1 MPRRQLSPARPP
13 RSNPWHHRCPA
24 NDLFAQRSASSGT
37 VGSKAAWNLVPWSP
51 SEIGA
56 LSFLETPPPFGFRRA
71 LEGRALLHT
80 RTNGWKFP
88 LFVNALRVPPKS
100 KGVQSRHGAVTRMGA
115 DRTGSG
121 AGPRGDRKGSRR
133 TWPARC
139 SSIGWRG
146 RPKMNSERIAEI
158 PAESMVGVV
167 GRDPYLARGAV
178 NSSLSP
184 PTTFFNHL
192 YSRNRLCPVDAS
204 VSVGRSPPTSA
215 RSASG

>member
-1 MPRRQLSPARPP
+1 M
-13 RSNPWHHRCPA
+13 
-24 NDLFAQRSASSGT
+24 
-37 VGSKAAWNLVPWSP
+37 PWSS

-56 LSFLETPPPFGFRRA
+56 LSFLETPPPFGFRIA
-71 LEGRALLHT
+71 LEGRAVLHT

-100 KGVQSRHGAVTRMGA
+100 KGVQSRHGAVTR
-115 DRTGSG
+115 SG
-121 AGPRGDRKGSRR
+121 RGPHRLRCRAARRPAKGSRR
-133 TWPARC
+133 TRPARC

-146 RPKMNSERIAEI
+146 RPKMNSERIAKI